1 MYETFMRNSPGHE
14 WKMHFGFLALGLHEC
29 ISDYDLNRA

>member
-1 MYETFMRNSPGHE
+1 MYETFMGKFPGHE
-14 WKMHFGFLALGLHEC
+14 GKMHFGFLALGLHEC